1 MKLTDRQ
8 AARVPFY
15 CLGVLVVAA
24 MAIGSHLGAQSNR
37 LVAQCASIHGITECQ
52 LRILG
57 R

>member
-15 CLGVLVVAA
+15 CLGVLGAA
-24 MAIGSHLGAQSNR
+24 FVLILGHLGAQDQR
-37 LVAQCASIHGITECQ
+37 LMAKCAPIHGVTECQ
-52 LRILG
+52 LKILG

>member
-8 AARVPFY
+8 SARVPFY

-24 MAIGSHLGAQSNR
+24 MAIGSHLGAQNNR
-37 LVAQCASIHGITECQ
+37 LVAECAPIHGVTECQ
-52 LRILG
+52 LKILG